1 MFISKYNDLKFQC
14 FQCRASCIDA
24 LRNCGAFSV
33 FTSSYSEFRKQ
44 VMRTLVILF
53 CMYPVHLTFFIF
65 CFERERSVCDI
76 SFFSK
81 TKYTQKNN
89 KYFKNTHTHTHNTI
103 NQAKRRKTRV
113 IIIKL
118 ARRVRSLSLV
128 SCTFIQG
135 YNHDELT
142 AFLKRGSRRRR
153 ERKEE
158 DSRELF

>member
-1 MFISKYNDLKFQC
+1 MFAIFLSFQKQNTRRKTINILK
-14 FQCRASCIDA
+14 
-24 LRNCGAFSV
+24 
-33 FTSSYSEFRKQ
+33 
-44 VMRTLVILF
+44 
-53 CMYPVHLTFFIF
+53 
-65 CFERERSVCDI
+65 
-76 SFFSK
+76 
-81 TKYTQKNN
+81 
-89 KYFKNTHTHTHNTI
+89 THTHTHNTI

>member
-1 MFISKYNDLKFQC
+1 MFAIFLSFQKQNTRRKTINILK
-14 FQCRASCIDA
+14 
-24 LRNCGAFSV
+24 
-33 FTSSYSEFRKQ
+33 
-44 VMRTLVILF
+44 
-53 CMYPVHLTFFIF
+53 
-65 CFERERSVCDI
+65 
-76 SFFSK
+76 
-81 TKYTQKNN
+81 
-89 KYFKNTHTHTHNTI
+89 THTHTHNTI
-103 NQAKRRKTRV
+103 NQAKRRKTKK
-113 IIIKL
+113 IKL